1 MNRVFLTGRI
11 LGKTF
16 PFGEGL
22 KGIRFLLRTPYKYS
36 QAGQSNEGSSVV
48 PCLIFQCPEEL
59 KGLLLSA
66 DKDLW
71 IEAEGR
77 INRSS
82 YEASDGERKY
92 STEVVLNPLTAFV
105 HKR

>member
-11 LGKTF
+11 LGKPI

-22 KGIRFLLRTPYKYS
+22 RGIRFLLRSPYKYT
-36 QAGQSNEGSSVV
+36 QAGQSNEGSTVV

-59 KGLLLSA
+59 SA
-66 DKDLW
+66 VIKSGNKELW

-82 YEASDGERKY
+82 YEASDGERKF
-92 STEVVLNPLTAFV
+92 STEVILNPMTAFV